1 MKNTI
6 IIPARAGSKR
16 LKNKNFLIFNDK
28 SLMERTIT
36 FSKKINNIDQIIVS
50 SDSSEI
56 SNLKKKYK
64 DILFLKRPKHLSTDK
79 SLIINTINYL
89 YNIFDKKFKN
99 LMILQPT
106 SPYRSIKHINNE
118 WSKFIH
124 LKKKFKSCASVS
136 KGKNADKK
144 KFNIKNNT
152 LILLEEKKKV
162 ISYEAN
168 GNFFMANMKFLKR
181 YKKFIVSEKTIASVI
196 KSKKNVIDIDTK
208 KDYNLALKYK

>member
-56 SNLKKKYK
+56 SYLKKKYK
-64 DILFLKRPKHLSTDK
+64 DILFLKRPKYLSTDK

-89 YNIFDKKFKN
+89 YIVIIFA
-99 LMILQPT
+99 ILVIWT
-106 SPYRSIKHINNE
+106 TKMIKHRKDGE
-118 WSKFIH
+118 EH
-124 LKKKFKSCASVS
+124 ASS
-136 KGKNADKK
+136 
-144 KFNIKNNT
+144 
-152 LILLEEKKKV
+152 
-162 ISYEAN
+162 
-168 GNFFMANMKFLKR
+168 
-181 YKKFIVSEKTIASVI
+181 
-196 KSKKNVIDIDTK
+196 
-208 KDYNLALKYK
+208 

>member
-56 SNLKKKYK
+56 SYLKKKYK
-64 DILFLKRPKHLSTDK
+64 DILFLKRPKYLSTDK

-89 YNIFDKKFKN
+89 YNSFDKKFKN
-99 LMILQPT
+99 IMILQPT
-106 SPYRSIKHINNE
+106 SPYRSISRINNE
-118 WSKFIH
+118 WSKFIQ
-124 LKKKFKSCASVS
+124 LKKKYKSCASVS

-144 KFNIKNNT
+144 KFKIKDNT
-152 LILLEEKKKV
+152 LILQEEEKKV

-168 GNFFMANMKFLKR
+168 GNFFMASMEFLKR
-181 YKKFIVSEKTIASVI
+181 YKKFIVSKKTIASVI